1 MEVLLVDVD
10 LLGAQEVGGH
20 LVEAV
25 LSCQVQGRVVVVV
38 ALKSRSILAVCVIR
52 GQEIPYTDFQMLKP
66 SKTFAASVYSA

>member
-38 ALKSRSILAVCVIR
+38 ALKSRSISAVCVIDWQR
-52 GQEIPYTDFQMLKP
+52 NPLHGFPNGEAI
-66 SKTFAASVYSA
+66 

>member
-1 MEVLLVDVD
+1 MLNQSTDPNLSVLGGQVKSRVCVEVLLVDVD

-38 ALKSRSILAVCVIR
+38 ALESREILTVCMI
-52 GQEIPYTDFQMLKP
+52 G
-66 SKTFAASVYSA
+66 

>member
-20 LVEAV
+20 LVETV

-38 ALKSRSILAVCVIR
+38 ALESREILTVCMI
-52 GQEIPYTDFQMLKP
+52 G
-66 SKTFAASVYSA
+66 

>member
-20 LVEAV
+20 LVETV

-38 ALKSRSILAVCVIR
+38 ALDSHSISAVCVIGWQR
-52 GQEIPYTDFQMLKP
+52 NPLHGLPNGEAI
-66 SKTFAASVYSA
+66 